1 MWLNDLTAEQRRSF
15 LGLAYNVVVSDGLLD
30 PNEELMMAAFRR
42 EMELDSGVQADY
54 TDPAGVDEVF
64 SDRRSRR
71 IAMINLIHLSYADG
85 AYEIEEECL
94 LRELA
99 STFGVEDSE
108 FALLENWVKRLVS
121 LEQEATA
128 LL

>member
-1 MWLNDLTAEQRRSF
+1 MWLNDLNADQRRSF

-42 EMELDSGVQADY
+42 EMGLGDDVEADY
-54 TDPAGVDEVF
+54 TDLTGVDEVF

-71 IAMINLIHLSYADG
+71 IAMLNLVHLSYADG

-99 STFGVEDSE
+99 NAFGVEDGE

-121 LEQEATA
+121 LEQEAKA

>member
-1 MWLNDLTAEQRRSF
+1 MWLNDLNADQRRSF
-15 LGLAYNVVVSDGLLD
+15 LGLAHNIVVSDGLLD
-30 PNEELMMAAFRR
+30 PNEELMMVAFRR
-42 EMELDSGVQADY
+42 EMGLGDEVEADY
-54 TDPAGVDEVF
+54 TDLTGVDEVF

-71 IAMINLIHLSYADG
+71 IAMLNLIHLSYADG

-99 STFGVEDSE
+99 SAFGVEDGE

-121 LEQEATA
+121 LEQEAKA

>member
-1 MWLNDLTAEQRRSF
+1 MWLNDLNADQRRSF
-15 LGLAYNVVVSDGLLD
+15 LGLAHNIVVSDGLLD
-30 PNEELMMAAFRR
+30 PNEELMMVAFRR
-42 EMELDSGVQADY
+42 EMGLGDEVEADY
-54 TDPAGVDEVF
+54 TDLTGVDEVF

-71 IAMINLIHLSYADG
+71 IAMLNLIHLSYADG

-99 STFGVEDSE
+99 SAFGVEDGE

-121 LEQEATA
+121 LEQEANA

>member
-1 MWLNDLTAEQRRSF
+1 MWLNDLNADQRRSF
-15 LGLAYNVVVSDGLLD
+15 LGLAHNIVVSDGLLD
-30 PNEELMMAAFRR
+30 PNEELMMVAFRR
-42 EMELDSGVQADY
+42 EMGLGDEVEADY
-54 TDPAGVDEVF
+54 TDLTGVDEVF

-71 IAMINLIHLSYADG
+71 IAMLNLIHLSYADG

-99 STFGVEDSE
+99 NAFGVEDGE

-121 LEQEATA
+121 LEQEAKA

>member
-1 MWLNDLTAEQRRSF
+1 MWLNDLNADQRRSF
-15 LGLAYNVVVSDGLLD
+15 LGLAHNIVVSDGLLD
-30 PNEELMMAAFRR
+30 PNEELMMVAFRR
-42 EMELDSGVQADY
+42 EMGLGDEVEADY
-54 TDPAGVDEVF
+54 TDLTGVDEVF

-71 IAMINLIHLSYADG
+71 IAMLNLIHLSYADG

-99 STFGVEDSE
+99 SAFGVEDGE

>member
-1 MWLNDLTAEQRRSF
+1 MWLNDLNADQRRSF

-42 EMELDSGVQADY
+42 EMGLGDDVEADY
-54 TDPAGVDEVF
+54 TDLTGVDEVF

-71 IAMINLIHLSYADG
+71 IAMLNLVHLSYADG
-85 AYEIEEECL
+85 ACEIGEECL

-99 STFGVEDSE
+99 NAS
-108 FALLENWVKRLVS
+108 VS
-121 LEQEATA
+121 KMANPLCWRTG
-128 LL
+128 

>member
-54 TDPAGVDEVF
+54 TDLAGVDEVF

-99 STFGVEDSE
+99 STFGVEDNE

>member
-99 STFGVEDSE
+99 SKFGVEDSE